1 MKTLSICFDEILK
14 EEVNYLDNLIKANK
28 NTDLQIER
36 ERKSKVSVKTKIN
49 YIKKN
54 YILYLLI
61 APAIILTIIFKY
73 VPMYGA
79 TIAFKDFSPMKGIM
93 GSEWVGV
100 KYFTNFLTSPNFM
113 QIFMNTLKLSS
124 FELLIG
130 FPIPIILALMLNQ
143 VRRANIKKNI
153 QLVLYAPHFISVV
166 VVSGMVFL
174 FLAQAGPINTIL
186 TSILGKPVSFMSD
199 PNAFRSIY
207 IWSGV
212 WQGAGWASIIYVAA
226 LANVDPQLHDAAT
239 VDGASLL
246 QRIWHIDLPTLKPVM
261 AVLFILAAGGIM
273 AIGFEKA
280 YLLQTSMN
288 LPSSEIIATY
298 VYKRG
303 LLAGDYSFATAVGLF
318 NAVINVILLVF
329 VNQVVKKLNEGEGL
343 L

>member
-1 MKTLSICFDEILK
+1 VEELVKAEQTIPVSKPATTTKLSK
-14 EEVNYLDNLIKANK
+14 NL
-28 NTDLQIER
+28 T
-36 ERKSKVSVKTKIN
+36 

-61 APAIILTIIFKY
+61 APAVILTIIFKY
-73 VPMYGA
+73 IPIYGA
-79 TIAFKDFSPMKGIM
+79 TIAFKDFSPIRGIA
-93 GSEWVGV
+93 GSEWVGF
-100 KYFTNFLTSPNFM
+100 KHFTSFLTSPNFM
-113 QIFMNTLKLSS
+113 EILMNTIKLSS

-143 VRRANIKKNI
+143 LRKSSVKKNI
-153 QLVLYAPHFISVV
+153 QLALYAPHFISVV

-174 FLAQAGPINTIL
+174 FLSPVGPINAL
-186 TSILGKPVSFMSD
+186 LSSFLDKPISFMSD
-199 PNAFRSIY
+199 PDYFRSIY

-212 WQGAGWASIIYVAA
+212 WQGAGWASIVYVAA
-226 LANVDPQLHDAAT
+226 LANVDPQLHEAAT
-239 VDGASLL
+239 LDGASLL

-273 AIGFEKA
+273 GIGFEKA
-280 YLLQTSMN
+280 YLMQTSMN
-288 LPSSEIIATY
+288 SPASEIIATY

-318 NAVINVILLVF
+318 NAVVNVILLGV

-343 L
+343 V

>member
-1 MKTLSICFDEILK
+1 MKKISK
-14 EEVNYLDNLIKANK
+14 AKRNLD
-28 NTDLQIER
+28 
-36 ERKSKVSVKTKIN
+36 

-61 APAIILTIIFKY
+61 APAVILTIIFKY
-73 VPMYGA
+73 IPMYGA
-79 TIAFKDFSPMKGIM
+79 VIAFKDFSPMKGIL
-93 GSEWVGV
+93 GSDWVGL
-100 KYFTNFLTSPNFM
+100 KHFTSFLTSPNFLE
-113 QIFMNTLKLSS
+113 IFMNTIKLSS

-143 VRRANIKKNI
+143 IRKAKAKKNI
-153 QLVLYAPHFISVV
+153 QLALYAPHFISVV
-166 VVSGMVFL
+166 VISGMVFL
-174 FLAQAGPINTIL
+174 FLSPTGPINVLL
-186 TSILGKPVSFMSD
+186 TNLFGTSFSFMSD
-199 PNAFRSIY
+199 PDAFRSIY
-207 IWSGV
+207 ITSGV

-239 VDGASLL
+239 IDGASLL
-246 QRIWHIDLPTLKPVM
+246 QRIIHIDLPVLKPVM

-280 YLLQTSMN
+280 YLLQTAMN
-288 LPSSEIIATY
+288 LPTSEIIPTY
-298 VYKRG
+298 VYKKG

-318 NAVINVILLVF
+318 NAVINVGLLIF

>member
-1 MKTLSICFDEILK
+1 MEEI
-14 EEVNYLDNLIKANK
+14 
-28 NTDLQIER
+28 
-36 ERKSKVSVKTKIN
+36 VKTEPVIQVRKQKRVSKRLN

-61 APAIILTIIFKY
+61 APAVILTIIFKY
-73 VPMYGA
+73 IPIYGA
-79 TIAFKDFSPMKGIM
+79 TIAFKDFSPIRGVM
-93 GSEWVGV
+93 GSEWVGF
-100 KYFTNFLTSPNFM
+100 KHFTNFLTSPNFM
-113 QIFMNTLKLSS
+113 EILMNTIKLSS

-143 VRRANIKKNI
+143 LRKSSVKKNV
-153 QLVLYAPHFISVV
+153 QLALYAPHFISVV
-166 VVSGMVFL
+166 VISGMVFL
-174 FLAQAGPINTIL
+174 FLSPVGPINAL
-186 TSILGKPVSFMSD
+186 LGNFLDRPISFMSEPD
-199 PNAFRSIY
+199 YFRTIY

-226 LANVDPQLHDAAT
+226 LANVDPQLHEAAT
-239 VDGASLL
+239 LDGASLL

-273 AIGFEKA
+273 GIGFEKA
-280 YLLQTSMN
+280 YLLQTDMN
-288 LPSSEIIATY
+288 SPTSEIIATY

-318 NAVINVILLVF
+318 NAVVNVFLLVF

-343 L
+343 V

>member
-1 MKTLSICFDEILK
+1 L
-14 EEVNYLDNLIKANK
+14 EELVKANQEIPK
-28 NTDLQIER
+28 Q
-36 ERKSKVSVKTKIN
+36 KKAVSKIKKQLEF
-49 YIKKN
+49 IKKN

-79 TIAFKDFSPMKGIM
+79 TIAFKDFSAMKGVW
-93 GSEWVGV
+93 GSEWVGL
-100 KYFTNFLTSPNFM
+100 KHFNDFLTSPNF
-113 QIFMNTLKLSS
+113 IDILMNTIKLSS

-143 VRRANIKKNI
+143 LRKANIKKNV
-153 QLVLYAPHFISVV
+153 QLVLYAPNFISVV

-174 FLAQAGPINTIL
+174 FLSPTGPINAIL
-186 TSILGKPVSFMSD
+186 SMVLDKPVSFMSD
-199 PNAFRSIY
+199 PDAFRSIY

-239 VDGASLL
+239 IDGASLL
-246 QRIWHIDLPTLKPVM
+246 QRIWHIELPTLKPVM

-273 AIGFEKA
+273 SIGFEKA

-288 LPSSEIIATY
+288 IPSSEIIATY

-303 LLAGDYSFATAVGLF
+303 LQAGDYSFATAVGLF
-318 NAVINVILLVF
+318 NSVVNIILLVF

-343 L
+343 I

>member
-1 MKTLSICFDEILK
+1 LAQIVETKQNIQVSKPSKLS
-14 EEVNYLDNLIKANK
+14 K
-28 NTDLQIER
+28 N
-36 ERKSKVSVKTKIN
+36 VM

-61 APAIILTIIFKY
+61 APAIVLTIIFKY
-73 VPMYGA
+73 IPIYGA
-79 TIAFKDFSPMKGIM
+79 LIAFKDFSPVKGIM
-93 GSEWVGV
+93 GSEWVGF
-100 KYFTNFLTSPNFM
+100 KHFTSFLKSPNF
-113 QIFMNTLKLSS
+113 IEILTNTIKLSS

-143 VRRANIKKNI
+143 LRRSGVKKNI

-166 VVSGMVFL
+166 VISGMVFL
-174 FLAQAGPINTIL
+174 FLSPVGPINAL
-186 TSILGKPVSFMSD
+186 LGIFTDRPISFMSNPD
-199 PNAFRSIY
+199 YFRSIY

-212 WQGAGWASIIYVAA
+212 WQGAGWASIVYVAA
-226 LANVDPQLHDAAT
+226 LANVDPQLHEAAT
-239 VDGASLL
+239 LDGASLL

-273 AIGFEKA
+273 GIGFEKA
-280 YLLQTSMN
+280 YLLQTPMN
-288 LPSSEIIATY
+288 SPSSEIIATY

-318 NAVINVILLVF
+318 NAVVNVILLVF

-343 L
+343 V

>member
-1 MKTLSICFDEILK
+1 VEEIVKAEQTIPVSKPATTTKLSK
-14 EEVNYLDNLIKANK
+14 NL
-28 NTDLQIER
+28 T
-36 ERKSKVSVKTKIN
+36 

-61 APAIILTIIFKY
+61 APAVILTIIFKY
-73 VPMYGA
+73 IPIYGA
-79 TIAFKDFSPMKGIM
+79 TIAFKDFSPIRGIA
-93 GSEWVGV
+93 GSEWVGF
-100 KYFTNFLTSPNFM
+100 KHFTSFLTSPNFM
-113 QIFMNTLKLSS
+113 EILMNTIKLSS

-143 VRRANIKKNI
+143 LRKSSVKKNI
-153 QLVLYAPHFISVV
+153 QLALYAPHFISVV

-174 FLAQAGPINTIL
+174 FLSPVGPINAL
-186 TSILGKPVSFMSD
+186 LSSFLDKPISFMSD
-199 PNAFRSIY
+199 PDYFRSIY

-212 WQGAGWASIIYVAA
+212 WQGAGWASIVYVAA
-226 LANVDPQLHDAAT
+226 LANVDPQLHEAAT
-239 VDGASLL
+239 LDGASLL

-273 AIGFEKA
+273 GIGFEKA
-280 YLLQTSMN
+280 YLMQTSMN
-288 LPSSEIIATY
+288 SPASEIIATY

-318 NAVINVILLVF
+318 NAVVNVILLGV

-343 L
+343 V